1 MRKLLF
7 YLILSL
13 LFLFTGCNKNN
24 AAVNNIQKP
33 IPVEVKSVNIT
44 NSDTSI
50 SYIGIV
56 KSAAL
61 KKYAFKTS
69 GKIKSINAQVGQAVK
84 AGDILIE
91 LDKSDLQLQ
100 VDAAKNQTDAAYSQY
115 QKALS
120 GAQEEDVNTAKLNV
134 EKAQAGY
141 DYAANI
147 YDNVKGL
154 YAEKAISE
162 ASFNEAELN
171 YNLAAKELEQA
182 KELLKKAQGGA
193 RTEDIDAAKSQYE
206 LAKTNFDAIS
216 KLYNES
222 SIASDISGYVTDI
235 LYEVGEMVPQG
246 YPAILVQSTG
256 QIINIGVTQNDIE
269 KLSIGMD
276 AKININDAVYS
287 GKIIS
292 INQITD
298 ENSRTF
304 SVDISIGDDNKKLYI
319 GSIGKVEIVTGSNQ
333 GIWLEIPYILNDG
346 VDYVYVVENNT
357 AIRKNIKIIEIKDDK
372 ASVSG
377 LSDKNVLIT
386 KGEKQ
391 VKDGYIVEIINNK

>member
-69 GKIKSINAQVGQAVK
+69 GKIKLINAQVGQAVK

-147 YDNVKGL
+147 YDNAKGL

-193 RTEDIDAAKSQYE
+193 RTEDIDAAKAQYE

-298 ENSRTF
+298 ESSRTF

-377 LSDKNVLIT
+377 LSDKDVLIT